1 VHSTAEYCAPIWCRT
16 AHTHLIDPAMQIVT
30 GCLRP
35 TPTDNL
41 PILAGIQPTELH
53 RIGATLSLARRAME
67 PGHLLHSTLTYP
79 SSANAQRLK
88 SRHSFVHA
96 TQNLINLSDNNIR
109 AAQWADYQW
118 NVEWVENPTRLCIF
132 IPDTGTHQPS
142 E

>member
-1 VHSTAEYCAPIWCRT
+1 
-16 AHTHLIDPAMQIVT
+16 MQIVT

-96 TQNLINLSDNNIR
+96 TQNLINLFDNNIR